1 MTEKQRIKEMLV
13 ILEEPIEEATQ
24 GTRYDVPWIMALT
37 NRECGWKFQREVEKG
52 KDPREVLENMK
63 GDYGK
68 RPGETKEQYHG
79 FSPFQ
84 IDKDTAP
91 QFGRLMINRGEWT
104 DLFKAAKVCIAVL
117 EEKRD
122 YLDAQGMAEEK
133 LGTNLYNRAITAA
146 YNCGQGRVV
155 KALRAGVDVDRF
167 TYSGDYSKDVFRVIP
182 IVHEIIREQH
192 GEMHAD
198 AIEGEDIEVSPEP
211 KPAETSNENE
221 A

>member
-24 GTRYDVPWIMALT
+24 GTKNRRSSLMALT

-52 KDPREVLENMK
+52 KTLAKLSSQRRTVACGVSPRSAGVSS
-63 GDYGK
+63 
-68 RPGETKEQYHG
+68 PV
-79 FSPFQ
+79 SPFQ

-104 DLFKAAKVCIAVL
+104 DLFKAAKVCVAVL
-117 EEKRD
+117 EEKRA
-122 YLDAQGMAEEK
+122 YLDAQGMTEEK
-133 LGTNLYNRAITAA
+133 LGTNLYNRAITSS
-146 YNCGQGRVV
+146 YNAGQGRVV

-167 TYSGDYSKDVFRVIP
+167 TYGGDYSKDVFRVIP